1 MQAGLRTLVS
11 SSELLSTF
19 CTIFFWTLGR
29 TGFFLVYSRLQVQ
42 TLLINKCLLDDFTE
56 ALIVKNKDCE
66 VFL

>member
-1 MQAGLRTLVS
+1 M
-11 SSELLSTF
+11 
-19 CTIFFWTLGR
+19 
-29 TGFFLVYSRLQVQ
+29 YSRLQVQ